1 MASKM
6 PQVLRNLN
14 LYVDG
19 RDYAGRV
26 DEITLPKL
34 TLKTEE
40 YRAGGMDAPIEV
52 DMGLEKLEASFTVS
66 DYDPNLFT
74 KLGLAPGEMV
84 NITMRGALD
93 QDGAITPI
101 RVTLNGSWTEIDMGS
116 WSAGDKSELKVS
128 IAARHYSLSIDNQ
141 DVILIDVP
149 NMTRVI
155 NGVDALADIRAAIG
169 A

>member
-1 MASKM
+1 
-6 PQVLRNLN
+6 
-14 LYVDG
+14 
-19 RDYAGRV
+19 
-26 DEITLPKL
+26 
-34 TLKTEE
+34 
-40 YRAGGMDAPIEV
+40 
-52 DMGLEKLEASFTVS
+52 
-66 DYDPNLFT
+66 
-74 KLGLAPGEMV
+74 
-84 NITMRGALD
+84 
-93 QDGAITPI
+93 
-101 RVTLNGSWTEIDMGS
+101 MGS